1 MFTSLFRHLSQYIFS
16 SDLIPGK
23 TYEAFKN
30 LLEQDGRAHELMAEI
45 EMLYHD
51 GKRLDYAGINKLYN
65 EFSTSVEAMVHS
77 LATMHHADAASLL
90 QYHKK
95 FNFYS
100 IFLLAPPEQPTA
112 PPYTLNITDISDPA
126 LSGNKAYNLALLR
139 RKLHAPVP
147 DGFVITTHSFNRL
160 LSHNNL
166 RKPLDDLLAVID
178 IEDTPSLQKISREL
192 ISLICSAEIPPEVA
206 ELIDQAYAELEQKYD
221 PKLLTAVRSSAV
233 SEDGIHSFAGQ
244 YHTELE
250 VNRNGIFAAYLN
262 VLSSKYSPEAL
273 FYRIT
278 LGYCD
283 EDAAMG
289 VLVLPMVDAATS
301 GIIYTT
307 VSDSGECHEMA
318 IHSIYGLGEI
328 LVSGMAEGDIA
339 HLDKKTGQI
348 AKKIKGKQSIKR
360 IHAKNGLEDR
370 VIETCDQEK
379 FCVKEKHL
387 LKLGRWAGLIERHF
401 GCPQDIEWAIDREE
415 NIFILQ
421 SRPLQRESTI
431 LQQNL
436 IVDPLKIRAPHTS
449 GQKVL
454 LSNGR
459 KASGGI
465 AAGSVFIAGDTPI
478 HRVKHGSVLVTGGTS
493 PSLVRIL
500 GKIIAVIAE
509 QGSIAGHFSTVCRE
523 FGIPCIIGAHGALK
537 SLQPG
542 QIVTVDGDN
551 QVVYEGADNILLQNP
566 KEESEKKL
574 PYFRK
579 LEAVMDFITPLKLL
593 NPEDDDFQP
602 EHCRSLHDIIRYTHE
617 KAVRSMFSLG
627 EHTGRVQKKQ
637 LHTSL
642 PLTVNLL
649 NLGSGFSPGVK
660 DSDLIRLE
668 DICCQPFLAL
678 WKGLS
683 HTGIDWDSHSHFDW
697 KTFDDVALAGGF
709 ISKNSSDLASFAIL
723 SHEYLNLNMR
733 FGYHFTLVDTLC
745 GQDERTN
752 YCQIR
757 FAGGGGNYSG
767 RYLRLEFLNSV
778 LDRLG
783 FNVSIKGDL
792 LDARIL
798 EIEAGTLCSTLDMLG
813 RLLGATKLMDM
824 VLMEK
829 NDVTRCVDLFFKEQY
844 CFTKNMSEN
853 K

>member
-1 MFTSLFRHLSQYIFS
+1 LFTSLFKHLSQYIFAP
-16 SDLIPGK
+16 DLIPGK
-23 TYEAFKN
+23 TYKAFKN

-51 GKRLDYAGINKLYN
+51 GKRLDFAGINKLYN
-65 EFSTSVEAMVHS
+65 EFSASVEAMVHS
-77 LATMHHADAASLL
+77 LSTMHHADAASLL

-100 IFLLAPPEQPTA
+100 IFLLAPPDQPTV
-112 PPYTLNITDISDPA
+112 PPYILNLTDISDPA

-139 RKLHAPVP
+139 RKLRAPVP

-166 RKPLDDLLAVID
+166 RKPLDALLAVID
-178 IEDTPSLQKISREL
+178 IEDTPSLQKISRKL

-206 ELIDQAYAELEQKYD
+206 ELIAQAYGELEQKYD
-221 PKLLTAVRSSAV
+221 SELLTAVRSSAV
-233 SEDGIHSFAGQ
+233 SEDGVHSFAGQ

-250 VNRNGIFAAYLN
+250 VNRNGIFTAYLN
-262 VLSSKYSPEAL
+262 VLASKYSPEAL

-301 GIIYTT
+301 GIVYTT
-307 VSDSGECHEMA
+307 VSGSSECNEMA

-328 LVSGMAEGDIA
+328 LVSGMAEGDIT

-348 AKKIKGKQSIKR
+348 TKKTEGKQSSKR
-360 IHAKNGLEDR
+360 IHTENGLEDR
-370 VIETCDQEK
+370 IIEICDQEK
-379 FCVKEKHL
+379 FCVEEKHL
-387 LKLGRWAGLIERHF
+387 LKLGRWAGLIEQLF
-401 GCPQDIEWAIDREE
+401 GCPQDIEWAIDKEG

-421 SRPLQRESTI
+421 SRPLKRENTI
-431 LQQNL
+431 LQPN
-436 IVDPLKIRAPHTS
+436 IIIDPLKTRAPRTS

-454 LSNGR
+454 LSSGR
-459 KASGGI
+459 KASGGT
-465 AAGSVFIAGDTPI
+465 AAGSVFIAGDGPI
-478 HRVKHGSVLVTGGTS
+478 HRIKHGSVLVTGGTS

-500 GKIIAVIAE
+500 GRIVAVVAE

-523 FGIPCIIGAHGALK
+523 FGIPCIIGAHGALE

-542 QIVTVDGDN
+542 QLVTVDGDN

-566 KEESEKKL
+566 KEKSEKKL

-593 NPEDDDFQP
+593 NPEDEYFQP

-617 KAVRSMFSLG
+617 KAVRTMFSLG

-637 LHTSL
+637 LQTRL

-649 NLGSGFSPGVK
+649 NLDGGFSSGVK

-668 DICCQPFLAL
+668 DICCKPFLAL

-745 GQDERTN
+745 GQDQRTN

-783 FNVSIKGDL
+783 FNVNIKGDL

-798 EIEAGTLCSTLDMLG
+798 EIKAETLFSTLDMLG

-824 VLMEK
+824 VLKEED
-829 NDVTRCVDLFFKEQY
+829 DVTKCVELFFKEQY
-844 CFTKNMSEN
+844 CFTQTMSEN

>member
-1 MFTSLFRHLSQYIFS
+1 MLTSLFKHLSQYIFAP
-16 SDLIPGK
+16 DLIPKK

-30 LLEQDGRAHELMAEI
+30 LLEQDGHAHELMAEI

-51 GKRLDYAGINKLYN
+51 GKRLDYAGITKLYN
-65 EFSTSVEAMVHS
+65 EFSSSVAAMVHS
-77 LATMHHADAASLL
+77 LATMHHTDAASLL
-90 QYHKK
+90 QYHRK

-100 IFLLAPPEQPTA
+100 IFLLAPPEQPA
-112 PPYTLNITDISDPA
+112 IPPYTLNLTDIFDPA
-126 LSGNKAYNLALLR
+126 LSGNKAYNLALIK
-139 RKLHAPVP
+139 RKVHAPVP
-147 DGFVITTHSFNRL
+147 DGFVITTHAFNHL

-166 RKPLDDLLAVID
+166 RKPLDELLAVID
-178 IEDTPSLQKISREL
+178 IENTASLQEISRQL
-192 ISLICSAEIPPEVA
+192 RSLICSAEIPPEIA
-206 ELIDQAYAELEQKYD
+206 EPIGLAFSELEQKYESG
-221 PKLLTAVRSSAV
+221 LLLAVRSSAV
-233 SEDGIHSFAGQ
+233 SEDGEHSFAGQ

-250 VNRNGIFAAYLN
+250 VDGNGIIAAYLN
-262 VLSSKYSPEAL
+262 VLASKYSPEAL

-283 EDAAMG
+283 EEAAMG
-289 VLVLPMVDAATS
+289 VLVLPMVNAVTS
-301 GIIYTT
+301 GIVYTT
-307 VSDSGECHEMA
+307 SSDFHACDEMEVHA
-318 IHSIYGLGEI
+318 IYGLGEI
-328 LVSGMAEGDIA
+328 LVNGMAGGDIA
-339 HLDKKTGQI
+339 HLNKKTCQI
-348 AKKIKGKQSIKR
+348 TKKVKGKQSKRR
-360 IHAKNGLEDR
+360 IHTENGLEDL

-379 FCVKEKHL
+379 FCLETKQL
-387 LKLGRWAGLIERHF
+387 LKLGRWAGLIEELF
-401 GCPQDIEWAIDREE
+401 DCPQDIEWAIDKNE
-415 NIFILQ
+415 NLFILQ
-421 SRPLQRESTI
+421 SRPLQLENNISQTNQG
-431 LQQNL
+431 L
-436 IVDPLKIRAPHTS
+436 LKNRVPHPS
-449 GQKVL
+449 GHNVL

-465 AAGSVFIAGDTPI
+465 SAGSVFIAGDVPV
-478 HRVKHGSVLVTGGTS
+478 HRVKHGSVLVTGSTP

-500 GKIIAVIAE
+500 GKIVAVIAE
-509 QGSIAGHFSTVCRE
+509 EGSIAGHFSTVCRE

-551 QVVYEGADNILLQNP
+551 QIVYEGADDILLQNP
-566 KEESEKKL
+566 MKESDKKL

-617 KAVRSMFSLG
+617 KAVRTMFSLG
-627 EHTGRVQKKQ
+627 ERTGRVQKKQ
-637 LHTSL
+637 LQTSL

-649 NLGSGFSPGVK
+649 NLGGGFSPGVK
-660 DSDLIRLE
+660 DNDLIKVE
-668 DICCQPFLAL
+668 AICCKPFLAL

-683 HTGIDWDSHSHFDW
+683 HIGIDWDSHSHFDW

-709 ISKNSSDLASFAIL
+709 ISKNSNDLASFAIL

-745 GQDERTN
+745 GKDTRTN
-752 YCQIR
+752 YCQLR

-767 RYLRLEFLNSV
+767 RYLRLEFLNTV

-783 FNVSIKGDL
+783 FNISIKGDL

-798 EIEAGTLCSTLDMLG
+798 AIEAERLCSTLDMLG

-824 VLMEK
+824 VLMAEC
-829 NDVTRCVDLFFKEQY
+829 DVTKCVELFFKEQY
-844 CFTKNMSEN
+844 SFTQAMSG
-853 K
+853 KA